1 MSQPL
6 LFDAV
11 KSGDLSQLNAALQGA
26 EVNAAGEGGV
36 TPLMLA
42 ASLGQ
47 LDMVKALLAAGA
59 DVSVR
64 DEREYTALM
73 HGVYNPDLDRGFPEV
88 VQVLIAAGADI
99 ETKMFYAIR
108 PLMLA
113 AGAGEAGVVQVLL
126 KAGADPKARNEGGRT
141 ALMMVK
147 DKDYIDVI
155 NLLHEAESNIELGE
169 DGAGCGS
176 RNAPGSN
183 VVTFLKK
190 DKH

>member
-1 MSQPL
+1 MSQA

-11 KSGDLSQLNAALQGA
+11 KSGNLSQLNSILQGA
-26 EVNAAGEGGV
+26 NVNVAGEGGM

-42 ASLGQ
+42 ASLGH
-47 LDMVKALLAAGA
+47 LETVKALLGAGA
-59 DVSVR
+59 EVAAR
-64 DEREYTALM
+64 GAREYNALM
-73 HGVYNPDLDRGFPEV
+73 YATYNSELDRGFPEV
-88 VQVLIAAGADI
+88 VQVLIDAGADI
-99 ETKMFYAIR
+99 ETQIFYAIR

-113 AGAGEAGVVQVLL
+113 AGAGETAVCQVLL

-155 NLLHEAESNIELGE
+155 NLLHEAESMVELGA

-176 RNAPGSN
+176 RNAPNSN

-190 DKH
+190 EKH

>member
-1 MSQPL
+1 MSDT
-6 LFDAV
+6 LFNAV
-11 KSGDLSQLNAALQGA
+11 KSGEPSQLDAALAGA
-26 EVNAAGEGGV
+26 DVNARGEGGM
-36 TPLMLA
+36 TPLMMA
-42 ASLGQ
+42 AGQGQ
-47 LDMVKALLAAGA
+47 LAMVKALLAAGA
-59 DVSVR
+59 EVEAR

-88 VQVLIAAGADI
+88 VQALIAAGADF
-99 ETKMFYAIR
+99 ETKIFYDIR

-155 NLLHEAESNIELGE
+155 NLLHEAESNVEASQE
-169 DGAGCGS
+169 GAGCGS

-190 DKH
+190 DKN

>member
-1 MSQPL
+1 MSQA

-11 KSGDLSQLNAALQGA
+11 KSGNLSQLTSALQGA
-26 EVNAAGEGGV
+26 DLNAAGEGGM
-36 TPLMLA
+36 TALMLA
-42 ASLGQ
+42 ANAGQ
-47 LDMVKALLAAGA
+47 LEMVKALLAAGA
-59 DVSVR
+59 DVNAR

-88 VQVLIAAGADI
+88 VKALIDAGADI
-99 ETKMFYAIR
+99 EAKIFYDIR

-113 AGAGEAGVVQVLL
+113 SGAGEAGVVQVLL
-126 KAGADPKARNEGGRT
+126 KAGVDAKARNEGGRT

>member
-1 MSQPL
+1 MSQT

-11 KSGDLSQLNAALQGA
+11 KSGSLSDLNVALAGA
-26 EVNAAGEGGV
+26 DVNVAGEGGM

-47 LDMVKALLAAGA
+47 LDQVKALLKAGA
-59 DVSVR
+59 DVAAR
-64 DEREYTALM
+64 DEREYNALM
-73 HGVYNPDLDRGFPEV
+73 CAAYNADLDRGFPEV
-88 VQVLIAAGADI
+88 VQALIDAGADI
-99 ETKMFYAIR
+99 ETKIFYGIR

-126 KAGADPKARNEGGRT
+126 KAGVDPKARNEGGRT

-155 NLLHEAESNIELGE
+155 NLLHEAESVVEMSE
-169 DGAGCGS
+169 EGAGCGS
-176 RNAPGSN
+176 RNAPNAN

>member
-1 MSQPL
+1 MSDSI
-6 LFDAV
+6 FNAV
-11 KSGDLSQLNAALQGA
+11 KSGDLAQLNTALQQTDA
-26 EVNAAGEGGV
+26 ITARGEMNM

-42 ASLGQ
+42 AGMGNLE
-47 LDMVKALLAAGA
+47 MVRALIKAGA
-59 DVSVR
+59 DVKAS
-64 DEREYTALM
+64 DERDYTALFYAT
-73 HGVYNPDLDRGFPEV
+73 YNPELDRGFPEV
-88 VQVLIAAGADI
+88 VRALIDAGGEI
-99 ETKMFYAIR
+99 ETQIFYGVR

-113 AGAGEAGVVQVLL
+113 AGSGEAGVVDVLL

-147 DKDYIDVI
+147 EKDYIEVI
-155 NLLHEAESNIELGE
+155 NMLHEAETAVEASAE
-169 DGAGCGS
+169 GAGCGS

>member
-1 MSQPL
+1 MSEPI
-6 LFDAV
+6 FDAI
-11 KSGDLSQLNAALQGA
+11 KSGDIAQFNTALQASGA
-26 EVNAAGEGGV
+26 ASARGEMNV

-42 ASLGQ
+42 ASLGNLEMVRALLKAGVDVKATDERDYTALFYGTYNPE
-47 LDMVKALLAAGA
+47 LDRGYPEVVKALIEAGA
-59 DVSVR
+59 EV
-64 DEREYTALM
+64 ETQIFY
-73 HGVYNPDLDRGFPEV
+73 GV
-88 VQVLIAAGADI
+88 
-99 ETKMFYAIR
+99 R

-113 AGAGEAGVVQVLL
+113 AGSGEAGVVDVLL

-147 DKDYIDVI
+147 EKDYIEVI
-155 NLLHEAESNIELGE
+155 NMLHEAETAVEAAE

>member
-6 LFDAV
+6 FDAI
-11 KSGDLSQLNAALQGA
+11 KSGNLSQLNTALRESGDA
-26 EVNAAGEGGV
+26 NAVGEGGM

-42 ASLGQ
+42 AGMGYLE
-47 LDMVKALLAAGA
+47 LVKALIAAGA
-59 DVSVR
+59 DVHAR
-64 DEREYTALM
+64 DERGYTPLM
-73 HGVYNPDLDRGFPEV
+73 QGTYNPDLDRGFPEV
-88 VQVLIAAGADI
+88 VQALIAAGADI
-99 ETKMFYAIR
+99 EAKIFYDIR

-147 DKDYIDVI
+147 DKDYIEVI
-155 NLLHEAESNIELGE
+155 NLLHEAESMIELGA

>member
-1 MSQPL
+1 MSQA

-11 KSGDLSQLNAALQGA
+11 KSGDLSQLNSALAGA
-26 EVNAAGEGGV
+26 DVNAVGEGGM
-36 TPLMLA
+36 TPLMQA
-42 ASLGQ
+42 ASLGH
-47 LDMVKALLAAGA
+47 LDQVKALLKAGA
-59 DVSVR
+59 DVAAR
-64 DEREYTALM
+64 DEREYNALM
-73 HGVYNPDLDRGFPEV
+73 CATYNADLDRGFPEV
-88 VQVLIAAGADI
+88 VQALIAAGADI
-99 ETKMFYAIR
+99 ETKIFYAIR

-155 NLLHEAESNIELGE
+155 NLLHDAESNVELGE

-176 RNAPGSN
+176 RNAPNAN

>member
-1 MSQPL
+1 MSQA

-11 KSGDLSQLNAALQGA
+11 KSGDLSQLNTALQGA
-26 EVNAAGEGGV
+26 DLNAAGEGGM

-59 DVSVR
+59 DVSAR
-64 DEREYTALM
+64 GEREYTALM

-88 VQVLIAAGADI
+88 VQALIDAGADI
-99 ETKMFYAIR
+99 EANIFYGTR

-126 KAGADPKARNEGGRT
+126 KAGGDPKARNEGGRT

-147 DKDYIDVI
+147 DKHYIEVI
-155 NLLHEAESNIELGE
+155 NLLHEAESNIELGA
-169 DGAGCGS
+169 DGASCGS